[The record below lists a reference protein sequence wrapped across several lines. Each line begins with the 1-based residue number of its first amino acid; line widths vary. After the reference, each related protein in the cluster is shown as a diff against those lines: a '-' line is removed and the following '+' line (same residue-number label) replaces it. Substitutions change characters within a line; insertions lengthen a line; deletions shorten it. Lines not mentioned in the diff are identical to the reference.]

1 MKLARP
7 AVFYAAAVTLVLGA
21 GLVHRLHAQQNFDNV
36 SITAT
41 HVAGNIHMLT
51 GAGGNIGVS
60 AGADGLLVVDD
71 QFAPLAGKIRA
82 ALKGIN
88 PGKVAFVLN
97 THYHGDHVGG
107 NEALGKEGTIIA
119 HDNVRKRLVSG
130 HQPFGGEAQ
139 SVAAGALPVVTYSQ
153 SVTLH
158 FNGEAIEVIHFPG
171 GHTDGDSVV
180 FFTGANVV
188 HMGDHLFVGMYPF
201 VDLSAGGSVQGMA
214 ANIEAVLARIGPD
227 TKVIPGH
234 GPLSGAAELRSALE
248 MLRETLAVVRA
259 ARGAGKSLEEV
270 KAAGLPA
277 KWDAWGKGFIKPE
290 QWIETLYRTLDG
302 ATAPAPQ
309 APAGVSRS
317 DS

>member
-82 ALKGIN
+82 ALNGIN

-107 NEALGKEGTIIA
+107 NEALGKEDDCPCLSPRTCC
-119 HDNVRKRLVSG
+119 D
-130 HQPFGGEAQ
+130 
-139 SVAAGALPVVTYSQ
+139 VA
-153 SVTLH
+153 
-158 FNGEAIEVIHFPG
+158 
-171 GHTDGDSVV
+171 
-180 FFTGANVV
+180 
-188 HMGDHLFVGMYPF
+188 
-201 VDLSAGGSVQGMA
+201 
-214 ANIEAVLARIGPD
+214 
-227 TKVIPGH
+227 
-234 GPLSGAAELRSALE
+234 
-248 MLRETLAVVRA
+248 
-259 ARGAGKSLEEV
+259 
-270 KAAGLPA
+270 
-277 KWDAWGKGFIKPE
+277 
-290 QWIETLYRTLDG
+290 
-302 ATAPAPQ
+302 
-309 APAGVSRS
+309 
-317 DS
+317 